1 MQDNLRTVNVG
12 LIGLGTVGG
21 GVARTILSHH
31 DRYLDAYN
39 IDLKIARACGLVW
52 EQAEAAGITP
62 EQFTSDWHDV
72 VSDENVDI
80 VVELIGGEH
89 PATEIYEAAFAAGKH
104 VVTANKALLGRHVES
119 FARAAR
125 EHGVQ
130 LKCEASC
137 GGGIPIVSTLERD
150 LVGNEILTIAGILN
164 GTTNYILSRM
174 EAEGADYADVLAD
187 AQAKGYAEADP
198 SADVDGFDAA
208 SKTAILASIGFSSR
222 VTTDD
227 VYQQGIR
234 TISAEDISVAH
245 DLGYTIKLLGIARNT
260 AEGVDVRVHP
270 TMIPLDHQL
279 AKVSGAMNAVY
290 VVGDAVGETMFY
302 GAGAGSFPTAS
313 AVVGD
318 ILTLSEQISRGVA
331 PLPESEPFSRNKPIR
346 SMDELETKY
355 YIRLRVAD
363 RVGALAEAVNV
374 FAKHNIS
381 ISLINQ
387 LEDGNS
393 DSDACSVI
401 FLTHKALEKNVQDA
415 AAALAASDCV
425 SEVANVLRIEDVDA
439 WTDGVMAN

>member
-39 IDLKIARACGLVW
+39 IDLQIARACGLVW

-174 EAEGADYADVLAD
+174 EAEGADYDDVLAD

-234 TISAEDISVAH
+234 TITAEDISVAH

-374 FAKHNIS
+374 FAKHDIS